1 MKLYYEYSI
10 SRGKS
15 EGQLQLRNYSAN
27 IVHSCVVCGKLWEER
42 SNAYNRKEVCINNKH
57 MLVVREKEQCT
68 MNRPAQQVMSNVS
81 MSRRNTI
88 S

>member
-27 IVHSCVVCGKLWEER
+27 IVHSYVVCGKLWEER
-42 SNAYNRKEVCINNKH
+42 SNVYNRKQVCINNKH
-57 MLVVREKEQCT
+57 MLVVREKGTMYDESTCSKGYEQCIDT
-68 MNRPAQQVMSNVS
+68 H
-81 MSRRNTI
+81 
-88 S
+88 